1 MSPKRHASIALALV
15 FVGFGVGFFGLGF
28 SLLILLRD
36 VPKYGQFL
44 ILMICGMIGFYIV
57 KFIFSKVI
65 SAVCPKCQSKIYPQ
79 GTWEVPIIYRCS
91 SCGHQEEFQMG
102 LGGDA

>member
-1 MSPKRHASIALALV
+1 MCPKRHLSIALALV

-36 VPKYGQFL
+36 VPEYGQFL
-44 ILMICGMIGFYIV
+44 ILMMCGMIGFYIV
-57 KFIFSKVI
+57 KVIFSKGI

-79 GTWEVPIIYRCS
+79 GTWEVPVIYRCS